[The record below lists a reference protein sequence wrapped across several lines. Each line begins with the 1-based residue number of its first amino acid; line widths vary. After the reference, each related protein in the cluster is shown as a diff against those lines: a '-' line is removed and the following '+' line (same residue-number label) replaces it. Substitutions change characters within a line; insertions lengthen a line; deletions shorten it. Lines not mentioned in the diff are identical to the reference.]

1 MNTEPSETSTNSVHT
16 SEATA
21 LPSTRKYKPMPS
33 DSEIEKA
40 RKSMTRSRFTDW
52 LAKRT
57 AAAQAD
63 QSTAVEPYPIFD
75 RTERRIA
82 DRVAPQESGIP
93 RCYKGDP
100 KRTEPYGIGRV
111 SSASETKGPADYRK
125 REASEDGDDGVVITM
140 PYLGSPG
147 PVADSAKD

>member
-1 MNTEPSETSTNSVHT
+1 MNTEPSEASTNPTDTGEHIRIDAAGFPAILARNFPT
-16 SEATA
+16 PTN
-21 LPSTRKYKPMPS
+21 TRYKPMPS

-40 RKSMTRSRFTDW
+40 RKSMTRQRFTDW

-57 AAAQAD
+57 AAAHA
-63 QSTAVEPYPIFD
+63 SPFAAVEPFPIFD

-100 KRTEPYGIGRV
+100 KRTEPYSIGRV

-125 REASEDGDDGVVITM
+125 S
-140 PYLGSPG
+140 S
-147 PVADSAKD
+147 

>member
-1 MNTEPSETSTNSVHT
+1 MNTEPAIDPAKIIHT
-16 SEATA
+16 SEAPT
-21 LPSTRKYKPMPS
+21 LTSTRKYKPMPT
-33 DSEIEKA
+33 DHEIEKA
-40 RKSMTRSRFTDW
+40 RKGMTRRRFTDW

-63 QSTAVEPYPIFD
+63 SSTAVEPYPIFD

-93 RCYKGDP
+93 RRYRGDP
-100 KRTEPYGIGRV
+100 KRTEPYSIGRV

-125 REASEDGDDGVVITM
+125 PD
-140 PYLGSPG
+140 
-147 PVADSAKD
+147 